1 MFQAEGTA
9 WTIPDVFKE
18 ATGLERTEHGEK
30 QEVPWG
36 ARRAHGLLGSRAGTS
51 AVP

>member
-1 MFQAEGTA
+1 MFQAEGGA
-9 WTIPDVFKE
+9 WTIPDMFGE

-30 QEVPWG
+30 QEGSWG
-36 ARRAHGLLGSRAGTS
+36 ARRAHGLLGSGAGTS